1 MIAERTDPGLADID
15 IAIDVIVEV
24 AGWPTEEDLTRLARA
39 AVTAAVETA
48 RLQAVPGAE
57 VAIFFADDARL
68 RTLNGEWRGR
78 DAPTNVLSFE
88 GSNGS
93 GPPYGPLLGDI
104 VLALETVTREAEEQG
119 KRFEHHLSHLM
130 IHGLLH
136 LFGYDHQI
144 EAEAEVME
152 DAERRALARLGIADP
167 YADAPLAGRDD
178 VAAD

>member
-78 DAPTNVLSFE
+78 DAPTNVLFFE

-93 GPPYGPLLGDI
+93 GAPYGPLLCDI
-104 VLALETVTREAEEQG
+104 EHGLVMVTREVEEQG
-119 KRFEHHLSHLM
+119 RRFRHNISHLM
-130 IHGLLH
+130 IHGVLH
-136 LFGYDHQI
+136 LFGYDYQI
-144 EAEAEVME
+144 DSKAMVIE
-152 DAERRALARLGIADP
+152 DAK
-167 YADAPLAGRDD
+167 
-178 VAAD
+178 